1 MPPSKLEKY
10 VSVLE
15 ALAIRPLKLD
25 AIAYKVKME
34 CTSVKRS
41 LDFLITNGLVEKSR
55 LHGRHEVYVISERG
69 VSVFRT
75 LRTLR
80 QLEELKKTL
89 PAAAEHTSEEATILT
104 EYTRKQK

>member
-10 VSVLE
+10 MRVLE
-15 ALAIRPLKLD
+15 ALAFRPLKID

-41 LDFLITNGLVEKSR
+41 LDFLTINGLVEKSR
-55 LHGRHEVYVISERG
+55 LHGKQEVYVISERG
-69 VSVFRT
+69 LSVFRT

-89 PAAAEHTSEEATILT
+89 PAAAEQISEEKAVLT
-104 EYTRKQK
+104 EQTDKQR